1 MRGSSN
7 IKAKIYF
14 SFVIGFGFLVVFHLF
29 KEMDTGQLD
38 WLGFFLFVL
47 LAILAEWLPVKLPHG
62 GTVSVGFAM
71 WCAAIFLFQPFFAA
85 LVAIVAI
92 IGDIFADR
100 RDTGKWLLQVCFNS
114 GQLAISV
121 GVSALLFQYL
131 KYTLPAGSLFMGI
144 AAIASWLTLLII
156 NTSLVTVAFAFS
168 RGLSPQAVW
177 ISNMRWAIPNSL
189 ALMPLGY
196 LIAQIYLQSG
206 PWGVILFFIPLLIA
220 RYSFQAYIDL
230 RENFLDTIRSL
241 TAALDAKDPY
251 TRGHSDRV
259 AGYVVEIARRLKM
272 PEDQVEDL
280 KYIALLHDA
289 GKIGTSEQILHKPGR
304 LNDDEFQK
312 MQCHSA
318 IGADIVR
325 NVKML
330 AKGAEIIRHHHERWD
345 GRGYP
350 DGKKGD
356 EIPVSSRIIAVAD
369 AFDAMISDRPY
380 RAAMSPE
387 AALQEITRC
396 AGTQLDPRIVQA
408 FVDIYPSLSQ
418 TAKGFATG
426 PGTRVAASSKDS
438 QIPPG
443 SFCQQENYTTI

>member
-1 MRGSSN
+1 MGNQSN
-7 IKAKIYF
+7 KAKVYF
-14 SFVIGFGFLVVFHLF
+14 SFVIGFGFLVVFRLF
-29 KEMDTGQLD
+29 KELDAGQMD
-38 WLGFFLFVL
+38 WMGFFLFVL

-62 GTVSVGFAM
+62 GTVSVGFAV
-71 WCAAIFLFQPFFAA
+71 WCAALFLFPPFFAA
-85 LVAIVAI
+85 LVAM
-92 IGDIFADR
+92 IGDFFADR
-100 RDTGKWLLQVCFNS
+100 RGTGKWLLQMGFNS

-131 KYTLPAGSLFMGI
+131 KYTLPEGSLFIGI
-144 AAIASWLTLLII
+144 AAIVSWLTLLII
-156 NTSLVTVAFAFS
+156 NTGLVTVAFAFS

-177 ISNMRWAIPNSL
+177 ISNMRWAIPNSM

-196 LIAQIYLQSG
+196 LIAQIHLQIG
-206 PWGVILFFIPLLIA
+206 VWGVILFFVPLMIA

-259 AGYVVEIARRLKM
+259 AGYAVEIARRLRI

-356 EIPVSSRIIAVAD
+356 EIPVSSRIIAVSD

-380 RAAMSPE
+380 RAAMLPE

-396 AGTQLDPRIVQA
+396 AGTQLDPRMVQA
-408 FVDIYPSLSQ
+408 FVDLYPSLPQ
-418 TAKGFATG
+418 TAKGSATG
-426 PGTRVAASSKDS
+426 PGIRAVASSKDD

-443 SFCQQENYTTI
+443 SYCQQENYTTI